1 MKSLN
6 ELRNVANLVN
16 LLSKIRT
23 NVASGLVLKKE
34 LLGDK
39 VVPKM

>member
-6 ELRNVANLVN
+6 ELRNVANLMN

-23 NVASGLVLKKE
+23 NVACGLVLNKE